1 MMMEFNYVQNLIR
14 RSRLIMPANERKYVE
29 KAHLRNAD
37 AVVLDL
43 EDSVPVSEKVATRGL
58 IKDFI
63 PLVGRGGS
71 DVLVRVNHTDELLK
85 GDVEASV
92 WPGLNGIF
100 IPKVETGEQIR
111 ALDRLLTELEQK
123 RDIPNGQVKISVIA
137 ETLKGY
143 LNVEEITRASDRI
156 DSLSLGTEDFAT
168 NTGMELSEATY
179 HGWLIPRMQIV
190 FVARAYAKL
199 PLNLLGSMAA
209 FNDNVGF
216 EKMAVLSY
224 KHGFLGSSC
233 IHPGNV
239 EILNRC
245 FSPTQE
251 EIEHS
256 KKLIDAF
263 EQSLARGRA
272 SATFEGRMIDYP
284 HYEKAK
290 QIVTRSAKIEGL
302 EQKKKRAREAAM
314 GC

>member
-1 MMMEFNYVQNLIR
+1 
-14 RSRLIMPANERKYVE
+14 
-29 KAHLRNAD
+29 
-37 AVVLDL
+37 L
-43 EDSVPVSEKVATRGL
+43 EDSVPVSEKVATRTVL
-58 IKDFI
+58 KEAI

-71 DVLVRVNHTDELLK
+71 DVLVRVNHTNELLQ

-92 WPGLNGIF
+92 WPGLDGIF
-100 IPKVETGEQIR
+100 FPKVETGAQVR
-111 ALDRLLTELEQK
+111 ALDKLLSELEQK
-123 RDIPNGQVKISVIA
+123 RGIPHGHVKISVIA

-143 LNVEEITRASDRI
+143 LNVEEITRAGERI

-190 FVARAYAKL
+190 FVARAYDKL
-199 PLNLLGSMAA
+199 PLGLVGSMAG

-216 EKMAVLSY
+216 EKIAMLSY

-239 EILNRC
+239 EILNKC

-251 EIEHS
+251 DIEYS
-256 KKLIDAF
+256 RKLIDAF
-263 EQSLARGRA
+263 EQSLAAGRA
-272 SATFEGRMIDYP
+272 STTLDGRMIDYP

-290 QIVTRSAKIEGL
+290 QVLARSDKIAAL
-302 EQKKKRAREAAM
+302 EQKKKLARKTAVGA
-314 GC
+314 

>member
-1 MMMEFNYVQNLIR
+1 MGFDYAQNLIR

-43 EDSVPVSEKVATRGL
+43 EDSVPVSEKVPTRSVL
-58 IKDFI
+58 KEAI

-71 DVLVRVNHTDELLK
+71 DVLVRVNHTAELLR

-92 WPGLNGIF
+92 WPGLDGIF
-100 IPKVETGEQIR
+100 FPKVETGAQVR
-111 ALDRLLTELEQK
+111 ALDELLSGLEQK
-123 RDIPNGQVKISVIA
+123 RGISPGHVKISVIA

-143 LNVEEITRASDRI
+143 LNVEEITGASDRI

-168 NTGMELSEATY
+168 NTGMELSDATY
-179 HGWLIPRMQIV
+179 QAWLIPRMQIV
-190 FVARAYAKL
+190 FVARAYGKL
-199 PLNLLGSMAA
+199 PLNLVGSMTG

-251 EIEHS
+251 AIEYS
-256 KKLIDAF
+256 RKLIDAF
-263 EQSLARGRA
+263 ERSLAAGRA
-272 SATFEGRMIDYP
+272 SAALEGEMIDYP

-290 QIVTRSAKIEGL
+290 QILARRAKIEAL
-302 EQKKKRAREAAM
+302 EQKKNMARRAAI
-314 GC
+314 GG

>member
-1 MMMEFNYVQNLIR
+1 MGFDYAHSLIR

-37 AVVLDL
+37 AIALDL
-43 EDSVPVSEKVATRGL
+43 EDSVPVSEKVATRAVL
-58 IKDFI
+58 KEAI
-63 PLVGRGGS
+63 PLAGRGGS
-71 DVLVRVNHTDELLK
+71 DVLVRVNHTNELLK

-92 WPGLNGIF
+92 WPGLAGIF
-100 IPKVETGEQIR
+100 FPKVETGAQVR
-111 ALDRLLTELEQK
+111 ALDALLSELEQK
-123 RDIPNGQVKISVIA
+123 RGIPHGHVKISVIA

-143 LNVEEITRASDRI
+143 LNVEEITGASERV

-190 FVARAYAKL
+190 FVARAYEKL
-199 PLNLLGSMAA
+199 PLGLVGSMAA
-209 FNDNVGF
+209 FNDTAGF
-216 EKMAVLSY
+216 EKMAILSY

-245 FSPTQE
+245 FSPAQE
-251 EIEHS
+251 AIEYS
-256 KKLIDAF
+256 RKLIDVF
-263 EQSLARGRA
+263 EQSLAAGRA
-272 SATFEGRMIDYP
+272 SATLEGRMIDYA

-290 QIVTRSAKIEGL
+290 QVLTRSDKIAAL
-302 EQKKKRAREAAM
+302 EQKKRTARETAA
-314 GC
+314 GA

>member
-1 MMMEFNYVQNLIR
+1 MEFDYTQNLIR

-43 EDSVPVSEKVATRGL
+43 EDSVPVSEKVATRAVLRDSILLAG
-58 IKDFI
+58 KS
-63 PLVGRGGS
+63 GS
-71 DVLVRVNHTDELLK
+71 DVLVRVNNTNELLQ
-85 GDVEASV
+85 GDVEAAV
-92 WPGLNGIF
+92 WPGLDGIF
-100 IPKVETGEQIR
+100 FPKVETGQQVR
-111 ALDRLLTELEQK
+111 DLDRLLTELERK
-123 RDIPNGQVKISVIA
+123 RGIPAGHVKISIIA

-143 LNVEEITRASDRI
+143 LNMQETTSASHRI

-179 HGWLIPRMQIV
+179 HAWLIPRMQIV
-190 FVARAYAKL
+190 FVAHAYGKL

-209 FNDNVGF
+209 FGDTAGF
-216 EKMAVLSY
+216 EKMAIHSY

-245 FSPTQE
+245 FSPTPE
-251 EIEHS
+251 EIAYS
-256 KKLIDAF
+256 QKLIDAF
-263 EQSLARGRA
+263 ERSLAAGRA
-272 SATFEGRMIDYP
+272 SATLDGRMIDYP

-290 QIVTRSAKIEGL
+290 KILTRSAKIRAL
-302 EQKKKRAREAAM
+302 EQKKEKARKAATA
-314 GC
+314 G

>member
-1 MMMEFNYVQNLIR
+1 MKFDYTQNLIR
-14 RSRLIMPANERKYVE
+14 RSRLIMPANQRKYVE

-43 EDSVPVSEKVATRGL
+43 EDSVPVSEKVATRAVLKEAISMAGS
-58 IKDFI
+58 
-63 PLVGRGGS
+63 GGG
-71 DVLVRVNHTDELLK
+71 DVLVRVNHTDELLV

-92 WPGLNGIF
+92 WPGLDGIF
-100 IPKVETGEQIR
+100 FPKVETGEQVR
-111 ALDRLLTELEQK
+111 ALDRLIGDLEQK
-123 RDIPNGQVKISVIA
+123 RGIPAGHVKISIIA

-143 LNVEEITRASDRI
+143 LNVQETTGASDRI

-190 FVARAYAKL
+190 FVARAYGKL
-199 PLNLLGSMAA
+199 PLNLLGSMAG
-209 FNDNVGF
+209 FSDNEGF
-216 EKMAVLSY
+216 EKMALLSY

-245 FSPTQE
+245 FSPAAQE
-251 EIEHS
+251 IAYAQ
-256 KKLIDAF
+256 KLIDAF
-263 EQSLARGRA
+263 ERSLAAGRA
-272 SATFEGRMIDYP
+272 SAALDGRMIDYP

-290 QIVTRSAKIEGL
+290 QLLARSARIEAM
-302 EQKKKRAREAAM
+302 EQRKGRARRTATGA
-314 GC
+314 

>member
-1 MMMEFNYVQNLIR
+1 MAFDYTQNLIR

-37 AVVLDL
+37 AVCLDL
-43 EDSVPVSEKVATRGL
+43 EDSVPVSEKVATRALLREAILLAG
-58 IKDFI
+58 K
-63 PLVGRGGS
+63 GGS
-71 DVLVRVNHTDELLK
+71 DVLVRVNNTSELLK
-85 GDVEASV
+85 GDVEACV
-92 WPGLNGIF
+92 WPGLDGIF
-100 IPKVETGEQIR
+100 FPKADTGQQIR
-111 ALDRLLTELEQK
+111 DLDRLLTELEQK
-123 RDIPNGQVKISVIA
+123 RGIPPGHVKISIIA

-143 LNVEEITRASDRI
+143 LNVQETTGASERI

-190 FVARAYAKL
+190 FVAHAYGKL

-209 FNDNVGF
+209 FGDTAGF

-239 EILNRC
+239 EILNKS
-245 FSPTQE
+245 FSPTPE
-251 EIEHS
+251 EIAHS
-256 KKLIDAF
+256 QKLIAAF
-263 EQSLARGRA
+263 EQSLAAGRA
-272 SATFEGRMIDYP
+272 SASFEGRMIDYP

-290 QIVTRSAKIEGL
+290 KILARSAKIEAL
-302 EQKKKRAREAAM
+302 EQKKNAARRAAT
-314 GC
+314 GG

>member
-1 MMMEFNYVQNLIR
+1 MGVDYAQNLIR

-29 KAHLRNAD
+29 KAHMRNAD

-43 EDSVPVSEKVATRGL
+43 EDSVPVSEKVATRAVL
-58 IKDFI
+58 KEAI
-63 PLVGRGGS
+63 PLAGRGGS

-92 WPGLNGIF
+92 WPGLDGIF
-100 IPKVETGEQIR
+100 LPKVETGEQVR
-111 ALDRLLTELEQK
+111 TLDRLLTDLEQK
-123 RDIPNGQVKISVIA
+123 RSIPRGHVKISVIA

-143 LNVEEITRASDRI
+143 LNVEEIARSCERI

-190 FVARAYAKL
+190 FVARAYNQL
-199 PLNLLGSMAA
+199 PLGLVGSMAA
-209 FNDNVGF
+209 FDDTIGF
-216 EKMAVLSY
+216 EKLAVLSY

-245 FSPTQE
+245 FTPAHE
-251 EIEHS
+251 AIEYS
-256 KKLIDAF
+256 RKLIEAF
-263 EQSLARGRA
+263 EKSLAAGRA
-272 SATFEGRMIDYP
+272 SAALEGRMIDYP

-290 QIVTRSAKIEGL
+290 QILARSAKIEAL
-302 EQKKKRAREAAM
+302 EQKKKAARKAAT
-314 GC
+314 GG

>member
-1 MMMEFNYVQNLIR
+1 VAAR
-14 RSRLIMPANERKYVE
+14 T
-29 KAHLRNAD
+29 
-37 AVVLDL
+37 VLK
-43 EDSVPVSEKVATRGL
+43 EV
-58 IKDFI
+58 I

-71 DVLVRVNHTDELLK
+71 DVLVRVNHADELLK

-100 IPKVETGEQIR
+100 FPKVETGAQVR
-111 ALDRLLTELEQK
+111 ALDELLSELEQK
-123 RDIPNGQVKISVIA
+123 RGIPHGHVKISVIA

-143 LNVEEITRASDRI
+143 LNVEEITRAGERI

-190 FVARAYAKL
+190 FVARAYDKL
-199 PLNLLGSMAA
+199 PLGLVGSMAA

-216 EKMAVLSY
+216 EKMAILSY

-239 EILNRC
+239 EILNKC

-251 EIEHS
+251 AIEYS
-256 KKLIDAF
+256 QKLIDAF
-263 EQSLARGRA
+263 EQSLAAGRA
-272 SATFEGRMIDYP
+272 SAALDGRMIDYP

-290 QIVTRSAKIEGL
+290 QILARSDKIAAL
-302 EQKKKRAREAAM
+302 EQKKKMAREKAVGA
-314 GC
+314 

>member
-1 MMMEFNYVQNLIR
+1 MEFDYTQNLIR

-43 EDSVPVSEKVATRGL
+43 EDSVPVSEKVATRAVLRDSILFAG
-58 IKDFI
+58 KS
-63 PLVGRGGS
+63 GS
-71 DVLVRVNHTDELLK
+71 DVLVRVNNTNELLQ

-92 WPGLNGIF
+92 WPGLDGIF
-100 IPKVETGEQIR
+100 FPKVETGQQVR
-111 ALDRLLTELEQK
+111 DLDRLLTELERK
-123 RDIPNGQVKISVIA
+123 RGIPAGHVKISIIA

-143 LNVEEITRASDRI
+143 LNMQETTSASHRI

-179 HGWLIPRMQIV
+179 HAWLIPRMQIV
-190 FVARAYAKL
+190 FVAHAYGKL

-209 FNDNVGF
+209 FGDTAGF

-245 FSPTQE
+245 FSPTPE
-251 EIEHS
+251 EIAYS
-256 KKLIDAF
+256 QKLIDAF
-263 EQSLARGRA
+263 ERSLAAGRA
-272 SATFEGRMIDYP
+272 SATLDGRMIDYP

-290 QIVTRSAKIEGL
+290 KILTRSAKIKAL
-302 EQKKKRAREAAM
+302 EQKKEKARKAATA
-314 GC
+314 G